1 MAWYWWL
8 LIIVALVEFIF
19 LKVKVGG
26 AWMKKQKDKKE
37 HREKMMEDED

>member
-8 LIIVALVEFIF
+8 LIALVLIGVIF

-37 HREKMMEDED
+37 RREKIMGDED